1 MSDKNES
8 FHLVKGQFSPEE
20 AREVLLSLINSKIQ
34 FHELQIMRKKARGEG
49 DIDVSLQRIES
60 LEERSRD
67 QILELTSMYDSL
79 GCELELEA
87 EVVLSLV
94 IKKALV

>member
-1 MSDKNES
+1 MTNKNEA
-8 FHLVKGQFSPEE
+8 FHLVKGTFTPDE
-20 AREVLLSLINSKIQ
+20 AREVLLTLINCKIQ
-34 FHELQIMRKKARGEG
+34 YHELQIMRKKARGES
-49 DIDVSLQRIES
+49 DIQPSIERIVSLMRQ
-60 LEERSRD
+60 RD
-67 QILELTSMYDSL
+67 QIIETTSMYDQL

>member
-1 MSDKNES
+1 MSDKNAS
-8 FHLVKGQFSPEE
+8 LHLIKGQFSPEE

-34 FHELQIMRKKARGEG
+34 FHELQIMRKKARGEA
-49 DIDVSLQRIES
+49 DIDASLQRIDD
-60 LEERSRD
+60 LEKSRE

>member
-8 FHLVKGQFSPEE
+8 FHLVKGQFAPNE
-20 AREVLLSLINSKIQ
+20 AREVLLSLIDSKIQ
-34 FHELQIMRKKARGEG
+34 FHELQIMRKKARGDG
-49 DIDVSLQRIES
+49 DIEAAKARIETLLMNREHVLKTTS
-60 LEERSRD
+60 LCD
-67 QILELTSMYDSL
+67 AL